1 MVTEIAHIT
10 IEASRASEFEAA
22 VAQAVPVFRAA
33 PGCRGLSL
41 QRVVEDPTRYQ
52 LVVRWDTLEHHTVE
66 FRNSDNFREWRR
78 LASPFFVKPPVVEHC
93 TLVGQYF

>member
-22 VAQAVPVFRAA
+22 VARAVPVFRAA

-41 QRVVEDPTRYQ
+41 ERVVEDPTRYQ
-52 LVVRWDTLEHHTVE
+52 LVVRWDTLEHHTVG
-66 FRNSDNFREWRR
+66 FRNSDNFLEWRR
-78 LASPFFVKPPVVEHC
+78 LASPFFAKPPVVEHC
-93 TLVGQYF
+93 TLVEQYF